1 MNDILYFKSA
11 KITSK
16 PTYMLELDFNKAFD
30 AYKGH

>member
-1 MNDILYFKSA
+1 MNDILYLKSA

-16 PTYMLELDFNKAFD
+16 RTSMLELDFNKTFD